1 MTPSLLHRALRR
13 LKRRSSPVIL
23 MYHRIAQPPVDPWGL
38 AVAPSRFRD
47 QLRVLARHRQILP
60 MDAFVDALEERRLPA
75 EAVAITFDDG
85 YRDNLTHAAPL
96 LDAAAAPATVFL
108 TTGAI
113 GTERPFW
120 WDELAR
126 MILLRRPEIRY
137 DLEVGEIRVTGAI
150 PAMAADEAPDP
161 AWRAWHAARTAREA
175 AYVELWQLLQR
186 MRPGE
191 RAAAMDALRQSAP
204 PVPGDRDELPMS
216 PEEVAQIVRGR
227 VGIGA
232 HTITHPP
239 LTALA
244 TQAECRA
251 EIAGSRSRCL
261 DLSGQPVR
269 GFAFPHGDRD
279 RETMDLVREAGFAW
293 ACSTREACVDPG
305 QYDRFD
311 LPRLVA
317 PDVSGR
323 ALMKLIEEAT
333 P

>member
-1 MTPSLLHRALRR
+1 MTPALLRRALRR

-38 AVAPSRFRD
+38 AVAPTRFRD
-47 QLRVLARHRQILP
+47 QLKVLARRRKILP
-60 MDAFVDALEERRLPA
+60 MDEFVGALEERRLPA

-126 MILLRRPEIRY
+126 MILLRRSEIRY

-150 PAMAADEAPDP
+150 PAMATDEAPDP
-161 AWRAWHAARTAREA
+161 AWRAWHAPRTAREA

-186 MRPGE
+186 MRPTE
-191 RAAAMDALRQSAP
+191 RTDAMDALRQTAP
-204 PVPGDRDELPMS
+204 PVPGERDELPMS
-216 PEEVAQIVRGR
+216 PEEVAQMVRGR

-244 TQAECRA
+244 PAECRA

-261 DLSGQPVR
+261 DLSGQEVR

-279 RETMDLVREAGFAW
+279 RGTMDLVREAGFAW
-293 ACSTREACVDPG
+293 ACSTREASVDPG

-317 PDVSGR
+317 PDVSGQ
-323 ALMKLIEEAT
+323 ALMKIIEEAT

>member
-1 MTPSLLHRALRR
+1 MTPSLLRRALRH
-13 LKRRSSPVIL
+13 LKRRSGPVIL
-23 MYHRIAQPPVDPWGL
+23 MYHRIALPPTDPWGL

-47 QLRVLARHRQILP
+47 QLTVLARRREILA
-60 MDAFVDALEERRLPA
+60 MDEFVDALEERRLPA
-75 EAVAITFDDG
+75 KAVAITFDDG
-85 YRDNLTHAAPL
+85 YRDNLTNAAPL

-113 GTERPFW
+113 GTELPFW

-126 MILLRRPEIRY
+126 MILLRRAEIRY
-137 DLEVGEIRVTGAI
+137 ELELGGIRVTGDI
-150 PAMAADEAPDP
+150 PAMATDEAPDP
-161 AWRAWHAARTAREA
+161 AWRAWHEPRTAREA
-175 AYVELWQLLQR
+175 TYVELWQLLKR
-186 MRPGE
+186 VRPTE
-191 RAAAMDALRQSAP
+191 REAAMAALRQSAP
-204 PVPGDRDELPMS
+204 PVPGERDELPMN

-232 HTITHPP
+232 HTITHQP
-239 LTALA
+239 LTTLSP
-244 TQAECRA
+244 AECRA
-251 EIAGSRSRCL
+251 EIAGSRSRCRN
-261 DLSGQPVR
+261 LSNQPVR

-279 RETMDLVREAGFAW
+279 RETMEFVREAGFAW
-293 ACSTREACVDPG
+293 ACSTREASLDPR

-323 ALMKLIEEAT
+323 ALMKIIEEAT